1 MACDAVPVVLAM
13 TAVSSD
19 AASKAASLLWVLA
32 TNSNNHPRL
41 VQVTAARSSEMCVCV
56 WLLMRD
62 VRALQGGCAAVL
74 SKLLVGPADVASK
87 VGRALAPQ
95 HTASS

>member
-1 MACDAVPVVLAM
+1 MRQQVRLLAAAVRRCFHSATRAAGTLHNLAVGDPVTQEQIVACDAVPVVLAM

-41 VQVTAARSSEMCVCV
+41 VQVARWLAKCVC
-56 WLLMRD
+56 
-62 VRALQGGCAAVL
+62 GC
-74 SKLLVGPADVASK
+74 
-87 VGRALAPQ
+87 
-95 HTASS
+95 